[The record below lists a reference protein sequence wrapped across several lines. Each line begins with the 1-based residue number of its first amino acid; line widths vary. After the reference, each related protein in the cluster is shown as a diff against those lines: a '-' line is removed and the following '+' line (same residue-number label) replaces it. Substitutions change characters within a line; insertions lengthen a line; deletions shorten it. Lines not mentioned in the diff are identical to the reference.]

1 MKKLISALLAGVLAF
16 SLAACS
22 GSSSSAAPS
31 TASDSS
37 SAASDSSSAATA
49 ESTQFTGDGFDPDI
63 DYAALAGSTVK
74 VGASPAPH
82 AEILKVAADILAQ
95 ADINLE
101 VVEFTDYIQPNTAT
115 ENGDIDANYFQH
127 QNYLDT
133 FNAENGTHLVS
144 VAKIHYEPL
153 GLYPGKTKSI
163 DDLAD
168 GAQILVPND
177 TSNEARALQL
187 LAAQGLIEL
196 DPDAGLTATKQDIT
210 SNPKNLDIVEME
222 AAQLPRS
229 LSSADMAVINGNY
242 ATQAGFSSAKDALA
256 TESAD
261 SDAAQIYPNVLVVKE
276 GREND
281 PLILA
286 VAAALQSDAVRDF
299 INETYGGAVVPL
311 F

>member
-1 MKKLISALLAGVLAF
+1 MKKKLISGLLAIAF
-16 SLAACS
+16 TLSLAGCGAAT
-22 GSSSSAAPS
+22 SSAAGS
-31 TASDSS
+31 QAASGE
-37 SAASDSSSAATA
+37 SAA
-49 ESTQFTGDGFDPDI
+49 FTGDGFDPDI
-63 DYAALAGSTVK
+63 DYAALAGTTVR

-82 AEILKVAADILAQ
+82 AEILQVAKEILAQ
-95 ADINLE
+95 ADITLDI
-101 VVEFTDYIQPNTAT
+101 VEFTDYIQPNTAT
-115 ENGDIDANYFQH
+115 ESGDIDANYFQH
-127 QNYLDT
+127 QDYLNT

-144 VAKIHYEPL
+144 VAQIHYEPL
-153 GLYPGKTKSI
+153 GIYPGKTASFEE
-163 DDLAD
+163 LAD

-196 DPDAGLTATKQDIT
+196 APDAGLTATKQDIT
-210 SNPKNLDIVEME
+210 ANPKNLEIVEME

-229 LSSADMAVINGNY
+229 LASADMAVINGNY
-242 ATQAGFSSAKDALA
+242 ATQAGFSSANDALA

-261 SDAAQIYPNVLVVKE
+261 SDAAQLYPNVLVVEE

-281 PLILA
+281 PAILA
-286 VAAALQSDAVRDF
+286 VAAALQSDAVRGF

>member
-1 MKKLISALLAGVLAF
+1 MKKKLISGLLAIAF
-16 SLAACS
+16 TLSLAGCGAAT
-22 GSSSSAAPS
+22 SSAAGS
-31 TASDSS
+31 QAASGE
-37 SAASDSSSAATA
+37 SAA
-49 ESTQFTGDGFDPDI
+49 FTGDGFDPDI
-63 DYAALAGSTVK
+63 DYAALAGTTVR

-82 AEILKVAADILAQ
+82 AEILQVAKEILAQ
-95 ADINLE
+95 AHITLDI
-101 VVEFTDYIQPNTAT
+101 VEFTDYIQPNTAT
-115 ENGDIDANYFQH
+115 ESGDIDANYFQH
-127 QNYLDT
+127 QDYLNT

-144 VAKIHYEPL
+144 VAQIHYEPL
-153 GLYPGKTKSI
+153 GIYPGKTASFEE
-163 DDLAD
+163 LAD

-196 DPDAGLTATKQDIT
+196 APDAGLTATKQDIT
-210 SNPKNLDIVEME
+210 ANPKNLEIVEME

-229 LSSADMAVINGNY
+229 LASADMAVINGNY
-242 ATQAGFSSAKDALA
+242 ATQAGFSSANDALA

-261 SDAAQIYPNVLVVKE
+261 SDAAQLYPNVLVVEE

-281 PLILA
+281 PAILA

>member
-1 MKKLISALLAGVLAF
+1 MKKKLISGLLAIAF
-16 SLAACS
+16 TLSLAGCGTAT
-22 GSSSSAAPS
+22 SSAAGS
-31 TASDSS
+31 QAASGE
-37 SAASDSSSAATA
+37 SAA
-49 ESTQFTGDGFDPDI
+49 FTGDGFDPDI
-63 DYAALAGSTVK
+63 DYAALAGTTVR

-82 AEILKVAADILAQ
+82 AEILQVAKEILAQ
-95 ADINLE
+95 ADITLDI
-101 VVEFTDYIQPNTAT
+101 VEFTDYIQPNTAT
-115 ENGDIDANYFQH
+115 ESGDIDANYFQH
-127 QNYLDT
+127 QDYLNT

-144 VAKIHYEPL
+144 VAQIHYEPL
-153 GLYPGKTKSI
+153 GIYPGKTASFEE
-163 DDLAD
+163 LAD

-196 DPDAGLTATKQDIT
+196 APDAGLTATKQDIT
-210 SNPKNLDIVEME
+210 ANPKNLEIVEME

-229 LSSADMAVINGNY
+229 LASADMAVINGNY
-242 ATQAGFSSAKDALA
+242 ATQAGFSSANDALA

-261 SDAAQIYPNVLVVKE
+261 SDAAQLYPNVLVVEE

-281 PLILA
+281 PAILA

>member
-1 MKKLISALLAGVLAF
+1 MKKKLISGLLAIAF
-16 SLAACS
+16 TLSLAGCGAAT
-22 GSSSSAAPS
+22 SSAAGS
-31 TASDSS
+31 QAASGE
-37 SAASDSSSAATA
+37 SAA
-49 ESTQFTGDGFDPDI
+49 FTGDGFDPDI
-63 DYAALAGSTVK
+63 DYAALAGTTVR

-82 AEILKVAADILAQ
+82 AEILQVAKEILAQ
-95 ADINLE
+95 ADITLDI
-101 VVEFTDYIQPNTAT
+101 VEFTDYIQPNTAT
-115 ENGDIDANYFQH
+115 ESGDIDANYFQH
-127 QNYLDT
+127 QDYLNT

-144 VAKIHYEPL
+144 VAQIHYEPL
-153 GLYPGKTKSI
+153 GIYPGKTASFEE
-163 DDLAD
+163 LAD

-210 SNPKNLDIVEME
+210 ANPKNLEIVEME

-229 LSSADMAVINGNY
+229 LASADMAVINGNY
-242 ATQAGFSSAKDALA
+242 ATQAGFSSANDALA

-261 SDAAQIYPNVLVVKE
+261 SDAAQLYPNVLVVEE

-281 PLILA
+281 PAILA

>member
-1 MKKLISALLAGVLAF
+1 MKKKLISGLLAIAF
-16 SLAACS
+16 TLSLAGCGAAT
-22 GSSSSAAPS
+22 SSAAGS
-31 TASDSS
+31 QAASGE
-37 SAASDSSSAATA
+37 SAA
-49 ESTQFTGDGFDPDI
+49 FTGDGFDPDI
-63 DYAALAGSTVK
+63 DYAALAGTTVR

-82 AEILKVAADILAQ
+82 AEILQVAKEILAQ
-95 ADINLE
+95 ADITLDI
-101 VVEFTDYIQPNTAT
+101 VEFTDYIQPNTAT
-115 ENGDIDANYFQH
+115 ESGDIDANYFQH
-127 QNYLDT
+127 QDYLNT

-144 VAKIHYEPL
+144 VAQIHYEPL
-153 GLYPGKTKSI
+153 GIYPGKTASFEE
-163 DDLAD
+163 LAD

-196 DPDAGLTATKQDIT
+196 APDAGLTATKQDIT
-210 SNPKNLDIVEME
+210 ANPKNLEIVEME

-229 LSSADMAVINGNY
+229 LASADMAVINGNY
-242 ATQAGFSSAKDALA
+242 ATQAGFSSANDALA

-261 SDAAQIYPNVLVVKE
+261 SDAAQLYPNVLVVEE
-276 GREND
+276 GQEND
-281 PLILA
+281 PAILA

>member
-1 MKKLISALLAGVLAF
+1 MKKKLISGLLAIAF
-16 SLAACS
+16 TLSLAGCGAAT
-22 GSSSSAAPS
+22 SSAAGS
-31 TASDSS
+31 QAASGE
-37 SAASDSSSAATA
+37 SAA
-49 ESTQFTGDGFDPDI
+49 FTGDGFDPDI
-63 DYAALAGSTVK
+63 DYAALAGTTVR

-82 AEILKVAADILAQ
+82 AEILQVAKEILAQ
-95 ADINLE
+95 ADITLDI
-101 VVEFTDYIQPNTAT
+101 VEFTDYIQPNTAT
-115 ENGDIDANYFQH
+115 ESGDIDANYFQH
-127 QNYLDT
+127 QDYLNT

-144 VAKIHYEPL
+144 VAQIHYEPL
-153 GLYPGKTKSI
+153 GIYPGKTASFE
-163 DDLAD
+163 DLAD

-196 DPDAGLTATKQDIT
+196 APDAGLTATKQDIT
-210 SNPKNLDIVEME
+210 ANPKNLEIVEME

-229 LSSADMAVINGNY
+229 LASADMAVINGNY
-242 ATQAGFSSAKDALA
+242 ATQAGFSSANDALA

-261 SDAAQIYPNVLVVKE
+261 SDAAQLYPNVLVVEE

-281 PLILA
+281 PAILA

>member
-1 MKKLISALLAGVLAF
+1 MKKLISALLAGVLAV
-16 SLAACS
+16 SLAACGAGSNS
-22 GSSSSAAPS
+22 GSTPDS
-31 TASDSS
+31 TS
-37 SAASDSSSAATA
+37 SAASSETA
-49 ESTQFTGDGFDPDI
+49 EFTGDGFDPSI
-63 DYAALAGSTVK
+63 DYASLAGTTVK

-115 ENGDIDANYFQH
+115 ENGEIDANYFQH

-163 DDLAD
+163 DELAD

-281 PLILA
+281 PVILA

>member
-1 MKKLISALLAGVLAF
+1 MKKKLISGLLAIAF
-16 SLAACS
+16 TLSLAGCGAAT
-22 GSSSSAAPS
+22 SSAAGS
-31 TASDSS
+31 QAASGE
-37 SAASDSSSAATA
+37 SAA
-49 ESTQFTGDGFDPDI
+49 FTGDGFDPDI
-63 DYAALAGSTVK
+63 DYAALAGTTVR

-82 AEILKVAADILAQ
+82 AEILQVAKEILAQ
-95 ADINLE
+95 ADITLDI
-101 VVEFTDYIQPNTAT
+101 VEFTDYIQPNTAT
-115 ENGDIDANYFQH
+115 ESGDIDANYFQH
-127 QNYLDT
+127 QDYLNT

-144 VAKIHYEPL
+144 VTQIHYEPL
-153 GLYPGKTKSI
+153 GIYPGKTASFEE
-163 DDLAD
+163 LAD

-196 DPDAGLTATKQDIT
+196 APDAGLTATKQDIT
-210 SNPKNLDIVEME
+210 ANPKNLEIVEME

-229 LSSADMAVINGNY
+229 LASADMAVINGNY
-242 ATQAGFSSAKDALA
+242 ATQAGFSSANDALA

-261 SDAAQIYPNVLVVKE
+261 SDAAQLYPNVLVVEE

-281 PLILA
+281 PAILA

>member
-1 MKKLISALLAGVLAF
+1 MKKKLISGLLAIAF
-16 SLAACS
+16 TLSLAGCGAAT
-22 GSSSSAAPS
+22 SSAAGS
-31 TASDSS
+31 QAASGE
-37 SAASDSSSAATA
+37 SAA
-49 ESTQFTGDGFDPDI
+49 FTGDGFDPDL
-63 DYAALAGSTVK
+63 DYAALAGTTVR

-82 AEILKVAADILAQ
+82 AEILQVAKEILAQ
-95 ADINLE
+95 ADITLDI
-101 VVEFTDYIQPNTAT
+101 VEFTDYIQPNTAT
-115 ENGDIDANYFQH
+115 ESGDIDANYFQH
-127 QNYLDT
+127 QDYLNT

-144 VAKIHYEPL
+144 VAQIHYEPL
-153 GLYPGKTKSI
+153 GIYPGKTASFEE
-163 DDLAD
+163 LAD

-196 DPDAGLTATKQDIT
+196 APDAGLTATKQDIT
-210 SNPKNLDIVEME
+210 ANPKNLEIVEME

-229 LSSADMAVINGNY
+229 LASADMAVINGNY
-242 ATQAGFSSAKDALA
+242 ATQAGFSSANDALA

-261 SDAAQIYPNVLVVKE
+261 SDAAQLYPNVLVVEE

-281 PLILA
+281 PAILA

>member
-1 MKKLISALLAGVLAF
+1 MKKKLISGLLAIAF
-16 SLAACS
+16 TLSLAGCGAAT
-22 GSSSSAAPS
+22 SSAAGS
-31 TASDSS
+31 QAASGE
-37 SAASDSSSAATA
+37 SAA
-49 ESTQFTGDGFDPDI
+49 FTGDGFDPDI
-63 DYAALAGSTVK
+63 DYAALAGTTVR

-82 AEILKVAADILAQ
+82 AEILQVAKEILAQ
-95 ADINLE
+95 ADITLDI
-101 VVEFTDYIQPNTAT
+101 VEFTDYIQPNTAT
-115 ENGDIDANYFQH
+115 ESGDIDANYFQH
-127 QNYLDT
+127 QDYLNT

-144 VAKIHYEPL
+144 VAQIHYEPL
-153 GLYPGKTKSI
+153 GIYPGKTASFEE
-163 DDLAD
+163 LAD

-196 DPDAGLTATKQDIT
+196 APDAGLTATKQDIT
-210 SNPKNLDIVEME
+210 ANPKNLEIVEME

-229 LSSADMAVINGNY
+229 LASADMAVINGNY
-242 ATQAGFSSAKDALA
+242 ATQAGFSSANDALA

-261 SDAAQIYPNVLVVKE
+261 SDAAQLYPNVLVVEE

-281 PLILA
+281 PAILA

>member
-1 MKKLISALLAGVLAF
+1 MKKKLISGLLAIAF
-16 SLAACS
+16 TLSLVGCGAAT
-22 GSSSSAAPS
+22 SSAAGS
-31 TASDSS
+31 QAASGE
-37 SAASDSSSAATA
+37 SAA
-49 ESTQFTGDGFDPDI
+49 FTGDGFDPDI
-63 DYAALAGSTVK
+63 DYAALAGTTVR

-82 AEILKVAADILAQ
+82 AEILQVAKEILAQ
-95 ADINLE
+95 ADITLDI
-101 VVEFTDYIQPNTAT
+101 VEFTDYIQPNTAT
-115 ENGDIDANYFQH
+115 ESGDIDANYFQH
-127 QNYLDT
+127 QDYLNT

-144 VAKIHYEPL
+144 VAQIHYEPL
-153 GLYPGKTKSI
+153 GIYPGKTASFEE
-163 DDLAD
+163 LAD

-196 DPDAGLTATKQDIT
+196 APDAGLTATKQDIT
-210 SNPKNLDIVEME
+210 ANPKNLEIVEME

-229 LSSADMAVINGNY
+229 LASADMAVINGNY
-242 ATQAGFSSAKDALA
+242 ATQAGFSSANDALA

-261 SDAAQIYPNVLVVKE
+261 SDAAQLYPNVLVVEE
-276 GREND
+276 GREKD
-281 PLILA
+281 PAILA

>member
-1 MKKLISALLAGVLAF
+1 MKKKLISGLLAIAF
-16 SLAACS
+16 TLSLAGCGAAT
-22 GSSSSAAPS
+22 SSAAGS
-31 TASDSS
+31 QAASGE
-37 SAASDSSSAATA
+37 SAA
-49 ESTQFTGDGFDPDI
+49 FTGDGFDPDI
-63 DYAALAGSTVK
+63 DYAALAGTTVR

-82 AEILKVAADILAQ
+82 AEILQVAKEILAQ
-95 ADINLE
+95 ADITLDI
-101 VVEFTDYIQPNTAT
+101 VEFTDYIQPNTAT
-115 ENGDIDANYFQH
+115 ESGDIDANYFQH
-127 QNYLDT
+127 QDYLNT

-144 VAKIHYEPL
+144 VAQIHYEPL
-153 GLYPGKTKSI
+153 GIYPDKTASFEE
-163 DDLAD
+163 LAD

-196 DPDAGLTATKQDIT
+196 APDAGLTATKQDIT
-210 SNPKNLDIVEME
+210 ANPKNLEIVEME

-229 LSSADMAVINGNY
+229 LASADMAVINGNY
-242 ATQAGFSSAKDALA
+242 ATQAGFSSANDALA
-256 TESAD
+256 AESAD
-261 SDAAQIYPNVLVVKE
+261 SDAAQLYPNVLVVEE

-281 PLILA
+281 PAILA

>member
-1 MKKLISALLAGVLAF
+1 MKKKLISGLLAIAF
-16 SLAACS
+16 TLSLAGCGAAT
-22 GSSSSAAPS
+22 SSAAGS
-31 TASDSS
+31 QAASGE
-37 SAASDSSSAATA
+37 SAA
-49 ESTQFTGDGFDPDI
+49 FTGDGFDPDI
-63 DYAALAGSTVK
+63 DYAALAGTTVR

-82 AEILKVAADILAQ
+82 AEILQVAKEILAQ
-95 ADINLE
+95 ADITLDI
-101 VVEFTDYIQPNTAT
+101 VEFTDYIQPNTAT
-115 ENGDIDANYFQH
+115 ESGDIDANYFQH
-127 QNYLDT
+127 QDYLNT

-144 VAKIHYEPL
+144 VAQIHYEPL
-153 GLYPGKTKSI
+153 GIYPGKTASFEE
-163 DDLAD
+163 LAD
-168 GAQILVPND
+168 GAQLLVPND

-196 DPDAGLTATKQDIT
+196 APDAGLTATKQDIT
-210 SNPKNLDIVEME
+210 ANPKNLEIVEME

-229 LSSADMAVINGNY
+229 LASADMAVINGNY
-242 ATQAGFSSAKDALA
+242 ATQAGFSSANDALA

-261 SDAAQIYPNVLVVKE
+261 SDAAQLYPNVLVVEE

-281 PLILA
+281 PAILA

>member
-1 MKKLISALLAGVLAF
+1 MKKKLISGLLAIAF
-16 SLAACS
+16 TLSLAGCGAAT
-22 GSSSSAAPS
+22 SSAAGS
-31 TASDSS
+31 QAASGE
-37 SAASDSSSAATA
+37 SAA
-49 ESTQFTGDGFDPDI
+49 FTGDGFDPDI
-63 DYAALAGSTVK
+63 DYAALAGTTVR

-82 AEILKVAADILAQ
+82 AEILQVAKEILAQ
-95 ADINLE
+95 ADITLDI
-101 VVEFTDYIQPNTAT
+101 VEFTDYIQPNTAT
-115 ENGDIDANYFQH
+115 ESGDIDANYFQH
-127 QNYLDT
+127 QDYLNT

-144 VAKIHYEPL
+144 VAEIHYEPL
-153 GLYPGKTKSI
+153 GLYPGKTQSI
-163 DDLAD
+163 DELPD
-168 GAQILVPND
+168 GAQISVPND

-196 DPDAGLTATKQDIT
+196 APDAGLTATKQDIT
-210 SNPKNLDIVEME
+210 ANPKNLEIVEME

-229 LSSADMAVINGNY
+229 LASADMAVINGNY
-242 ATQAGFSSAKDALA
+242 ATQAGFSSANDALA

-261 SDAAQIYPNVLVVKE
+261 SDAAQLYPNVLVVEE

-281 PLILA
+281 PAILA

>member
-1 MKKLISALLAGVLAF
+1 MKKLISALLAGVLAL

-22 GSSSSAAPS
+22 GG
-31 TASDSS
+31 SS
-37 SAASDSSSAATA
+37 SAASDASESGSAAADTSSAATA
-49 ESTQFTGDGFDPDI
+49 ESTDFTGDGFDPDI

-95 ADINLE
+95 ADITLE

-153 GLYPGKTKSI
+153 ASTRARPRALTSWRTAP
-163 DDLAD
+163 DP
-168 GAQILVPND
+168 GAQ
-177 TSNEARALQL
+177 RHLQRGPRP
-187 LAAQGLIEL
+187 AAAGRPGLIEL

>member
-1 MKKLISALLAGVLAF
+1 MKKKLISGLLAIAF
-16 SLAACS
+16 TLSLAGCGAAT
-22 GSSSSAAPS
+22 SSAAGS
-31 TASDSS
+31 QAASGE
-37 SAASDSSSAATA
+37 SAA
-49 ESTQFTGDGFDPDI
+49 FTGDGFDPDI
-63 DYAALAGSTVK
+63 DYAALAGTTVR

-82 AEILKVAADILAQ
+82 AEILQVAKEILAQ
-95 ADINLE
+95 ADITLDI
-101 VVEFTDYIQPNTAT
+101 VEFTDYIQPNTAT
-115 ENGDIDANYFQH
+115 ESGDIDANYFQH
-127 QNYLDT
+127 QDYLNT

-144 VAKIHYEPL
+144 VAQIHYEPL
-153 GLYPGKTKSI
+153 GIYPGKTANFEE
-163 DDLAD
+163 LAD

-196 DPDAGLTATKQDIT
+196 APDAGLTATKQDIT
-210 SNPKNLDIVEME
+210 ANPKNLEIVEME

-229 LSSADMAVINGNY
+229 LASADMAVINGNY
-242 ATQAGFSSAKDALA
+242 ATQAGFSSANDALA

-261 SDAAQIYPNVLVVKE
+261 SDAAQLYPNVLVVEE

-281 PLILA
+281 PAILA

>member
-1 MKKLISALLAGVLAF
+1 MKKKLISGLLAIAF
-16 SLAACS
+16 TLSLAGCGAAT
-22 GSSSSAAPS
+22 SSAAGS
-31 TASDSS
+31 QAASGE
-37 SAASDSSSAATA
+37 SAA
-49 ESTQFTGDGFDPDI
+49 FTGDGFDPDI
-63 DYAALAGSTVK
+63 DYAALAGTTVR

-82 AEILKVAADILAQ
+82 AEILQVAKEILDQ
-95 ADINLE
+95 ADITLDI
-101 VVEFTDYIQPNTAT
+101 VEFTDYIQPNTAT
-115 ENGDIDANYFQH
+115 ESGDIDANYFQH
-127 QNYLDT
+127 QDYLNT

-144 VAKIHYEPL
+144 VAQIHYEPL
-153 GLYPGKTKSI
+153 GIYPGKTASFEE
-163 DDLAD
+163 LAD

-196 DPDAGLTATKQDIT
+196 APDAGLTATKQDIT
-210 SNPKNLDIVEME
+210 ANPKNLEIVEME

-229 LSSADMAVINGNY
+229 LASADMAVINGNY
-242 ATQAGFSSAKDALA
+242 ATQAGFSSANDALA

-261 SDAAQIYPNVLVVKE
+261 SDAAQLYPNVLVVEE

-281 PLILA
+281 PAILA